1 MREGS
6 RGSQER
12 CFSNDVGVRKR
23 SARHHAGAWIRLVG
37 SKADNVQILSP
48 PSTPP
53 THHTHAQAP
62 THRWHERRSAIR
74 TTSSSIE
81 KKLPRSPFPSWVKSV
96 FVLNPSSSSV
106 PTMAKMFLCANTASF
121 RRPMAM
127 SAVPRR
133 LVEDE
138 EAWKWPTEATDAEK
152 DGARG
157 RMPVPKPTALPTNT
171 FADVLEKERELPPF
185 ASKGNEAKLPPLQS
199 VVELTN
205 ALQRPMREG
214 EGEGDLTMALQQPLP
229 PLESQM
235 KRAEAMEDGSGVAE
249 DGSQWKR
256 ESGVERG
263 DHGYVRRWTRV
274 SGKSADGV
282 PFEESWWSATDA
294 RGLKAMGA
302 DKRGG
307 DTTGRTWREAWEETL
322 HPPSAKGGAAVIEK
336 WAHKWCKPGEDLAAD
351 AEEDDQ
357 AWEES
362 WFERH
367 RANGATERG
376 AYKTGQ
382 KGNKAWHA
390 RWGELW
396 DGKGRANK
404 WTDQWDENEDG
415 SKQGDKWEED
425 FGPDGRGSKHGETW
439 HAAADGTRWAK
450 WWSEDHLGDGIVQKR
465 GHSTSGEHWDVQEHQ
480 DTWFESKPHFGFDLA
495 MAHSRVLMDL
505 KEPPE
510 ELGPGTSDL

>member
-1 MREGS
+1 
-6 RGSQER
+6 
-12 CFSNDVGVRKR
+12 
-23 SARHHAGAWIRLVG
+23 
-37 SKADNVQILSP
+37 
-48 PSTPP
+48 
-53 THHTHAQAP
+53 
-62 THRWHERRSAIR
+62 
-74 TTSSSIE
+74 
-81 KKLPRSPFPSWVKSV
+81 
-96 FVLNPSSSSV
+96 
-106 PTMAKMFLCANTASF
+106 
-121 RRPMAM
+121 
-127 SAVPRR
+127 
-133 LVEDE
+133 
-138 EAWKWPTEATDAEK
+138 
-152 DGARG
+152 
-157 RMPVPKPTALPTNT
+157 
-171 FADVLEKERELPPF
+171 
-185 ASKGNEAKLPPLQS
+185 
-199 VVELTN
+199 
-205 ALQRPMREG
+205 
-214 EGEGDLTMALQQPLP
+214 MALQQPLP

-235 KRAEAMEDGSGVAE
+235 KRAEAMEDGSGVAG

-274 SGKSADGV
+274 SGQSAEGV
-282 PFEESWWSATDA
+282 PFEESWWSATDS

-307 DTTGRTWREAWEETL
+307 DATGRTWREAWEETL
-322 HPPSAKGGAAVIEK
+322 HPPSAKGGVAEIEK
-336 WAHKWCKPGEDLAAD
+336 WAHKWCKPGQDLAAE

-367 RANGATERG
+367 RANGGTERG

-396 DGKGRANK
+396 DGRGRANK

-425 FGPDGRGSKHGETW
+425 FGPDGKGSKHGETW

-450 WWSEDHLGDGIVQKR
+450 WWSEDHLGDGVVQKR

-480 DTWFESKPHFGFDLA
+480 DTWFESTPHFGFDLA

-505 KEPPE
+505 KEPAEDLVHPE
-510 ELGPGTSDL
+510 LNWPRGCPSSSFPFPHPEVAGNPPEGGTKALPRRVSRQNPTSQAALARRFALFRDTEADLVAAGIPTKVQVPRSIAARIEGRKQLFPIHIDRRRNV